1 MARPGVIYILLTIAS
16 VLVLLTG
23 LLGAVLI
30 YQAADNASDDASI
43 YEQGEGST
51 YPVSPQD
58 TKKYLRDMEL
68 YGGKANVLAT
78 ELRLWLVGLWQGRS
92 LAYMLACI
100 AILVS
105 FALFYAAIACP
116 APQNDL
122 TGTGAHQKRPLI

>member
-1 MARPGVIYILLTIAS
+1 MTRPRVIYISLIVAS

-30 YQAADNASDDASI
+30 YQAADNESRDASM
-43 YEQGEGST
+43 YELGEGAT

-78 ELRLWLVGLWQGRS
+78 ELRLWLVGLWQGKS
-92 LAYMLACI
+92 LAYMLAFI

-105 FALFYAAIACP
+105 FALFYAASRLP
-116 APQNDL
+116 RPS
-122 TGTGAHQKRPLI
+122 KRFNRNPSNNNP